1 MGRLYENPPIVE
13 AVCEF
18 HFEPSQP
25 WDWTVPGLVYDKIK
39 DEFPKKH
46 QRNIVEVEMHAEQ
59 QQVAQRVKGGVAQM
73 QFLRDDERAL
83 IQVGPDLLTV
93 NHLKPYPKWGIY
105 QAMIIHALQV
115 YRQVANPKG
124 LKRIGLRYINR
135 IQVPEPIFEIEDYLL
150 AVPSVP
156 QSVPQAF
163 RVFIQR
169 VEIPFER
176 VNGLLILQS
185 ALGVPEES
193 ESAKSAL
200 MLDLD
205 FVTLDA
211 TSVTL
216 DAAMEWVGQA
226 HDEVENTFEA
236 CITPKARA
244 LFKEVAQ

>member
-1 MGRLYENPPIVE
+1 
-13 AVCEF
+13 
-18 HFEPSQP
+18 
-25 WDWTVPGLVYDKIK
+25 
-39 DEFPKKH
+39 
-46 QRNIVEVEMHAEQ
+46 
-59 QQVAQRVKGGVAQM
+59 M

-93 NHLKPYPKWGIY
+93 NHLKPYPKWGAY
-105 QAMIIHALQV
+105 QAMITHALQV

-124 LKRIGLRYINR
+124 LDRIGLRYINR
-135 IQVPEPIFEIEDYLL
+135 IQIPESSFEIEDYIL

-156 QSVPQAF
+156 HSVPQAF

-176 VNGLLILQS
+176 ANGLLILQS
-185 ALGVPEES
+185 AMGVPEES
-193 ESAKSAL
+193 ESARAAL

-205 FVTLDA
+205 FVSFDA
-211 TSVTL
+211 TSISL
-216 DAAMEWVGQA
+216 DAAVEWVGQA
-226 HDEVENTFEA
+226 HDKVENTFEA